1 MAKISG
7 DKGLVYVQGTEMPQR
22 SSWNVDVT
30 REMREGRVFNGSTG
44 NSWVENASG
53 FMSWSGSADG
63 YFDNTNGGDV
73 LTDLMETT
81 EYQYITMYENRMG
94 SGSSNYWYGTAW
106 FDVSM
111 TTSVDGFVDFNI
123 TFTGTGAL
131 LRFPA

>member
-1 MAKISG
+1 MAKITG
-7 DKGLVYVQGTEMPQR
+7 DKGIVYIQGEEMPQR

-30 REMREGRVFNGSTG
+30 REMREGRVFNGTTG

-63 YFDNTNGGDV
+63 YFESGSNKLTAATLTPSV
-73 LTDLMETT
+73 L
-81 EYQYITMYENRMG
+81 QYITMYENRLG

-106 FDVSM
+106 FDMSM

-123 TFTGTGAL
+123 TFTGSGPLSRYGT
-131 LRFPA
+131 